1 MGLEAQRMDM
11 SGRGWKD
18 LIQVH
23 REGHKNE
30 FMSFHIEMEE
40 DDCEGTREKN
50 KATM

>member
-11 SGRGWKD
+11 LGRGRKN

-23 REGHKNE
+23 REGHKKE
-30 FMSFHIEMEE
+30 FMSFYIEMVEN
-40 DDCEGTREKN
+40 DCDGTREKN